1 MAVKGTTLGEVIRN
15 RRLALGISQRT
26 LASNIRGAVNPYCS
40 PQTMNNIEHDDRLGE
55 QYWQSLSDKLGIP
68 MEVFIYY
75 GMLAHINMMPSI
87 EYPYEVIQNAFKAM
101 TKVLDDYTAE
111 K

>member
-1 MAVKGTTLGEVIRN
+1 MAVKSTTLGEVIRN
-15 RRLALGISQRT
+15 RRLELGISQRA
-26 LASNIRGAVNPYCS
+26 LASSISGAVNPYCS

-75 GMLAHINMMPSI
+75 GMLAHVNMMPSI
-87 EYPYEVIQNAFKAM
+87 DYPYDVIQNAFKAM
-101 TKVLDDYTAE
+101 EQVLDDYTDG